1 MLHDYSSHNLKPFIG
16 SELMKYGK
24 IVHGKLHRRVN
35 RFIAEVFIHGKKEAA
50 HIKNTGRLTELLQ
63 PDADV
68 RLEVSDNP
76 NRKTKYSLIAVC
88 KNDIWVNIDSQAPN
102 TVVLEAITAGKVK
115 ELGMLNT
122 VKREVPFGDS
132 RFDLYFEK
140 GNESGFI
147 EVKGV
152 TLEKNGVA
160 LFPDAP
166 TLRGTKH
173 ILELAKAVQK
183 GYSGTILFVVQMKGC
198 STFTPNKEMDK
209 TFTEALLKAVEQGVQ
224 ILAYDAIVKV
234 DELVLGDPLP
244 VVLS

>member
-1 MLHDYSSHNLKPFIG
+1 
-16 SELMKYGK
+16 MKYGE

-35 RFIAEVFIHGKKEAA
+35 KFIAEVFIHGKKETA
-50 HIKNTGRLTELLQ
+50 HIKNTGRLIELLQ
-63 PDADV
+63 PNMDV

-88 KNDIWVNIDSQAPN
+88 KNNIWVNIDSQAPN
-102 TVVLEAITAGKVK
+102 TVVFEAITAGKVK
-115 ELGMLNT
+115 ELGMVNML
-122 VKREVPFGDS
+122 KREVPFGES

-140 GNESGFI
+140 GDESGFI

-173 ILELAKAVQK
+173 MLELAKAVQK
-183 GYSGTILFVVQMKGC
+183 GYSGIILFVVQMKGC
-198 STFTPNKEMDK
+198 YSFTPNIEMDK
-209 TFTEALLKAVEQGVQ
+209 TFTEALLKAAQQGVQ
-224 ILAYDAIVKV
+224 ILAYDSIVKAN
-234 DELVLGDPLP
+234 ELVLGNPLP

>member
-1 MLHDYSSHNLKPFIG
+1 
-16 SELMKYGK
+16 MKYGE

-35 RFIAEVFIHGKKEAA
+35 KFIAEVFIHGKKEAA
-50 HIKNTGRLTELLQ
+50 HIKNTGRLIELLQ
-63 PDADV
+63 PNMDV

-88 KNDIWVNIDSQAPN
+88 KNNIWVNIDSQAPN
-102 TVVLEAITAGKVK
+102 TVVFEAITAGKVK
-115 ELGMLNT
+115 ELGMVNML
-122 VKREVPFGDS
+122 KREVPFGES

-140 GNESGFI
+140 GDESGFI

-173 ILELAKAVQK
+173 MLELAKAVQK
-183 GYSGTILFVVQMKGC
+183 GYSGIILFVVQMKGC
-198 STFTPNKEMDK
+198 YSFTPNIEMDK
-209 TFTEALLKAVEQGVQ
+209 TFTEALLKAAQQGVQ
-224 ILAYDAIVKV
+224 ILAYDSIVKAN
-234 DELVLGDPLP
+234 ELVLGNPLP

>member
-1 MLHDYSSHNLKPFIG
+1 
-16 SELMKYGK
+16 MKYGE

-68 RLEVSDNP
+68 RLEVNDNP

-102 TVVLEAITAGKVK
+102 TVVFEAITAGKVK
-115 ELGMLNT
+115 ELGMVNT
-122 VKREVPFGDS
+122 VKREV
-132 RFDLYFEK
+132 
-140 GNESGFI
+140 
-147 EVKGV
+147 
-152 TLEKNGVA
+152 
-160 LFPDAP
+160 
-166 TLRGTKH
+166 
-173 ILELAKAVQK
+173 
-183 GYSGTILFVVQMKGC
+183 LFVVQMKGC
-198 STFTPNKEMDK
+198 STFAPNKEMDK
-209 TFTEALLKAVEQGVQ
+209 TFTAALLKAVEQGVQ